1 MLSLRAIRTGVGAAL
16 AAAALLAHAAP
27 SRATPGLKRPR
38 CGQPAT
44 KTSTG
49 SGRGSRSA
57 GTTEWERTKSL
68 ASSPATPSWSPNR
81 RQRPPVVAAE
91 VRPGA
96 AEVRPGAAEVVER
109 SVVGPP
115 AVAQPAGGQRV
126 LGRLAA
132 GRPEAERPEAE
143 RPGGTRAA
151 GQRVAGQRAAAPPAA
166 APPALDGQER
176 PELHSGS

>member
-1 MLSLRAIRTGVGAAL
+1 MPTEGWTR
-16 AAAALLAHAAP
+16 P
-27 SRATPGLKRPR
+27 SMATPGLKRPR

-115 AVAQPAGGQRV
+115 AVAQPAGGQTGG
-126 LGRLAA
+126 GRLGGGAPA
-132 GRPEAERPEAE
+132 GGRPRAGLHAGTQGGGATRGGA
-143 RPGGTRAA
+143 PGA
-151 GQRVAGQRAAAPPAA
+151 GPP
-166 APPALDGQER
+166 PGR
-176 PELHSGS
+176 